1 MADDPLRPADA
12 QPAPLDRAA
21 LLKIFSALSQ
31 PSRLAVFRAIV
42 AAGPAGATVQS
53 LGEALHIT
61 GSALTLHLRVLEA
74 AGLAAVDVR
83 RRTPQSPT
91 LVARV
96 DACTR
101 TANWFLDQCRAAGW
115 PLPDT
120 AETPAA
126 PEADPRGQGRAAA
139 APQPNPQAEPQSHS

>member
-1 MADDPLRPADA
+1 MADDPLRPADP
-12 QPAPLDRAA
+12 QTAPLERAA

-42 AAGPAGATVQS
+42 AAGPAGATVQA
-53 LGEALHIT
+53 LGETLHIT

-83 RRTPQSPT
+83 RRTQQSPT

-101 TANWFLDQCRAAGW
+101 TAHWFLDQCRVAGW
-115 PLPDT
+115 PLSDAAEAP
-120 AETPAA
+120 AET
-126 PEADPRGQGRAAA
+126 EADTRGKGA
-139 APQPNPQAEPQSHS
+139 APQPQPNPPPPIAG

>member
-1 MADDPLRPADA
+1 MDDDHPPRPPRIQAG
-12 QPAPLDRAA
+12 PLDRAA

-42 AAGPAGATVQS
+42 AAGPAGVSVQA
-53 LGEALHIT
+53 LGESLNIT

-96 DACTR
+96 DACTQA
-101 TANWFLDQCRAAGW
+101 ANWFIDQCRDAGW
-115 PLPDT
+115 PLSEVGRPLDGDVGAQ
-120 AETPAA
+120 AE
-126 PEADPRGQGRAAA
+126 
-139 APQPNPQAEPQSHS
+139 APQTVAVT